1 MVDPVSYY
9 RDPRVA
15 GEIASFLRGRWAALE
30 GPGKRWLRWLGDRPL
45 TVSSPSD
52 VWRIVSEHRSM
63 QPRSWYGTI
72 EVFRKLR
79 DRRDVEEN
87 YEDNVEK
94 ATLFIDIDIVDES
107 RLGDAWRCVVEAAR
121 VLVEWLEE
129 RGVVESVYLLWSGA
143 GMHLR
148 IHEDALQGAEAH
160 PVDAA
165 FALAEYML
173 ESNQAALLD
182 TIRSCGGLV
191 KIENLVAPKRVFTAP
206 LSLHRRLDRVA
217 VALRPSALPS
227 FHPDWSLPENP
238 RHDPE
243 AWRRAKPGEAA
254 ELAREALRRI
264 GRLRKRTLMEA
275 RATRLGAPTAP
286 PTPQPAPAA
295 TPSSGG
301 PREPGR
307 FQVMA
312 LLQAARYY
320 LLKGD
325 LERAKSWGLNR
336 AIFYAWAKH
345 YGPSRRPTARLR
357 AQARRLSSG
366 SEVRE
371 EETRWVEVGGEKA
384 MVSPR
389 GWFVIGGV
397 EQRPEDFDRQVARRF
412 EEAGISFREAW
423 EAALEYLRRFPRR
436 VLEDPRLF
444 YKEVYEPVR
453 DRFVE
458 KVLRRR
464 RGGGEETQGLD
475 RWLRK
480 RG

>member
-1 MVDPVSYY
+1 MPEP
-9 RDPRVA
+9 RDMLRFA
-15 GEIASFLRGRWAALE
+15 GI
-30 GPGKRWLRWLGDRPL
+30 
-45 TVSSPSD
+45 
-52 VWRIVSEHRSM
+52 
-63 QPRSWYGTI
+63 
-72 EVFRKLR
+72 
-79 DRRDVEEN
+79 
-87 YEDNVEK
+87 
-94 ATLFIDIDIVDES
+94 
-107 RLGDAWRCVVEAAR
+107 
-121 VLVEWLEE
+121 
-129 RGVVESVYLLWSGA
+129 
-143 GMHLR
+143 
-148 IHEDALQGAEAH
+148 
-160 PVDAA
+160 
-165 FALAEYML
+165 
-173 ESNQAALLD
+173 
-182 TIRSCGGLV
+182 
-191 KIENLVAPKRVFTAP
+191 
-206 LSLHRRLDRVA
+206 
-217 VALRPSALPS
+217 
-227 FHPDWSLPENP
+227 
-238 RHDPE
+238 
-243 AWRRAKPGEAA
+243 
-254 ELAREALRRI
+254 
-264 GRLRKRTLMEA
+264 
-275 RATRLGAPTAP
+275 
-286 PTPQPAPAA
+286 
-295 TPSSGG
+295 
-301 PREPGR
+301 GR

-366 SEVRE
+366 SEVGE

-464 RGGGEETQGLD
+464 RGGEETQGLD